1 MLHVS
6 QVGIFWTIIYS
17 FETIFDAQ
25 THRIAQAIALSTP
38 ALVSFDVFRQQ
49 KQEGFANS
57 TPSMLSLASWL
68 LATLR
73 DVLAGDAK
81 PEDIWNI
88 LLQVND
94 GLVRMIEC
102 NTGVPLGEQM

>member
-6 QVGIFWTIIYS
+6 QVDISEYDIFT
-17 FETIFDAQ
+17 ETIFDVF
-25 THRIAQAIALSTP
+25 TRIAQALALSTP

-57 TPSMLSLASWL
+57 IPSMVSLASWL

-73 DVLAGDAK
+73 DILAGDANS
-81 PEDIWNI
+81 EDTWNV
-88 LLQVND
+88 LLQVGD
-94 GLVRMIEC
+94 EMVQMIQYY
-102 NTGVPLGEQM
+102 GPGMSVGEQM

>member
-6 QVGIFWTIIYS
+6 QVGVFRIISTISDFYI
-17 FETIFDAQ
+17 
-25 THRIAQAIALSTP
+25 RIAQALALSTP

-57 TPSMLSLASWL
+57 IPSMVPLASWL

-81 PEDIWNI
+81 PEDIWNV
-88 LLQVND
+88 LLQVCD
-94 GLVRMIEC
+94 
-102 NTGVPLGEQM
+102 

>member
-1 MLHVS
+1 M
-6 QVGIFWTIIYS
+6 IIYP
-17 FETIFDAQ
+17 FEMPTRH
-25 THRIAQAIALSTP
+25 THRIAQALALSTP
-38 ALVSFDVFRQQ
+38 ALHSFDVFRQQ

-81 PEDIWNI
+81 AEDIWNI

-94 GLVRMIEC
+94 GLVKMIEC
-102 NTGVPLGEQM
+102 NTGVPVGEQM

>member
-1 MLHVS
+1 M
-6 QVGIFWTIIYS
+6 FT
-17 FETIFDAQ
+17 
-25 THRIAQAIALSTP
+25 RIAQALALSTP

-57 TPSMLSLASWL
+57 IPSMVSLASWL

-81 PEDIWNI
+81 PEDTWNV
-88 LLQVND
+88 LLQVCD
-94 GLVRMIEC
+94 WMFKVIRYFYPGMSV
-102 NTGVPLGEQM
+102 GEQM